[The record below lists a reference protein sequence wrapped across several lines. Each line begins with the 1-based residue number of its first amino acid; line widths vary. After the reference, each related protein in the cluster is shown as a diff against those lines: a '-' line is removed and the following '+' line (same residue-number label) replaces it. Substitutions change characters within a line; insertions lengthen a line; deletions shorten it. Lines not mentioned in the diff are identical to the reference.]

1 MGMGLA
7 RKFGLFFIII
17 SRSICTFLVVG
28 GGKLAQVVGLNFIFV
43 YQTRPSD
50 NSFVKLFLFL
60 QIYVPPKKR
69 IENGFL
75 FKLMCPGYG
84 FNKFH
89 EKVFMSNDGYVLKN
103 STFNDYCNA
112 KLVKIAFNNVRI

>member
-1 MGMGLA
+1 MELIHEILIHDPYYKIYM
-7 RKFGLFFIII
+7 
-17 SRSICTFLVVG
+17 
-28 GGKLAQVVGLNFIFV
+28 
-43 YQTRPSD
+43 TRRE
-50 NSFVKLFLFL
+50 KYT
-60 QIYVPPKKR
+60 IYVPPEKR